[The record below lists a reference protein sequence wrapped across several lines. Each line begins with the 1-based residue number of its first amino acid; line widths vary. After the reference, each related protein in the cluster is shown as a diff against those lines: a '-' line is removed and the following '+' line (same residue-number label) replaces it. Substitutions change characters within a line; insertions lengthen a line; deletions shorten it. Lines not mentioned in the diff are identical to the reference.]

1 MKYTQLPGDAFTHLQ
16 MNAGI
21 ITKSFTPATG
31 AVNTS
36 DIMGATTGGFSFN
49 SNPTY
54 TDFGEDV
61 DNCPPNTYQLKKIT
75 SYDPNI
81 SGTFLTVSSESVKR
95 LAGAADIDSDDTTHI
110 VPRTSLTAADFADVW
125 IIGDYSNAN
134 TGANAGYLAIHLK
147 HALNTAGF
155 QWTTTKD
162 GKGQFAFDFHGHYD
176 LTNIDD
182 VPFEIFIKEG
192 TSENVMATLSALSIT
207 GVTLSPTFSSGTTA
221 YEASTTDSTN
231 VVTAT
236 ATDST
241 NATVVI
247 LVNGN
252 SITNGSEAT
261 WRDGENTV
269 TVIVSNGGATKTY
282 TVLVTKG
289 T

>member
-1 MKYTQLPGDAFTHLQ
+1 
-16 MNAGI
+16 
-21 ITKSFTPATG
+21 
-31 AVNTS
+31 
-36 DIMGATTGGFSFN
+36 
-49 SNPTY
+49 
-54 TDFGEDV
+54 
-61 DNCPPNTYQLKKIT
+61 
-75 SYDPNI
+75 
-81 SGTFLTVSSESVKR
+81 
-95 LAGAADIDSDDTTHI
+95 
-110 VPRTSLTAADFADVW
+110 
-125 IIGDYSNAN
+125 
-134 TGANAGYLAIHLK
+134 
-147 HALNTAGF
+147 
-155 QWTTTKD
+155 
-162 GKGQFAFDFHGHYD
+162 
-176 LTNIDD
+176 
-182 VPFEIFIKEG
+182 
-192 TSENVMATLSALSIT
+192 MATLSALSIT